1 MLNEPNLLTH
11 STNINDFYNQSLAY
25 YWHATVNDYKIVH
38 IDPNC
43 ANVIGYTSDEVM
55 SNPGLWNNAIHPD
68 DLPNVLQARNSIK
81 EKKFLEIEFRAYKKD
96 GELIWLKNRYLLVEL
111 PNIKG
116 EYFSGV
122 TSDITASKR
131 AAMFLQNRLKLDEI
145 ISSTSASFVNVQTH
159 EFDEHVD
166 DVLRKIGEF
175 ANIDRAYVFLYNE
188 TGDFMS
194 NTHEWVKPG
203 VTEEKENLQNLPIE
217 YLAWSTNVVKNDDVI
232 YYYDI
237 NDLPPEAAPEKEALE
252 AQAIKSIL
260 WVPLRSDERVIGF
273 MGFDAVEE
281 HILWSPDDIKLLRT
295 IAEITS
301 RAFVRREEYQKLTES
316 ELRFR
321 QVAENIKEV
330 FYLTDPNSQKLLYI
344 SNAFEDIWG
353 VTPNYLYENMPYF
366 VESVLPEYKEK
377 VIKSLEDQAKGQFT
391 DIEYKIRR
399 PDGTERWIRD
409 RSTPIFDANG
419 NVYRI
424 SGIADDITK
433 YKATEEQIR
442 NSEELYRSLVESAD
456 GSIVVFDN
464 NLKVTFANSI
474 ALVKINGWLDIDK
487 QVSLGEIL
495 NKNLNEIIPANV
507 AEQFNAL
514 ISKVLNDG
522 EIILEE
528 TRTIQNGEEIYNRNS
543 IVPIRNIQGEIKLA
557 LLNAIDITDSVRS
570 RELIKRSN
578 RRLKGLQQIYKSLLE
593 GGFKDSP
600 AELEAIYHLNNL
612 LPCDEI
618 NLLVFDEKFRNIII
632 NTKTLKN
639 EEIISREL
647 NIENQLN
654 IDKSEFERIFQKKM
668 LRFDLD
674 TNESE
679 ILNKIIST
687 SWEEV
692 HIFPLSVYGDKLGLL
707 LLSCKTFK
715 EFSEETLDIA
725 EEAASQIAL
734 SIYHKKVYEK
744 MQSYNEELERE
755 VQLRTKEIL
764 SISNLYSSIMNNADI
779 SIIILNSSGQLVE
792 CNPATRKYLKLNNGE
807 MEKGKEIE
815 FIHDPLRKN
824 ICANELLSISGKMFT
839 NVFDMFSYKLK
850 NRLPNTFE
858 WVFKRS
864 DGQTLPVLLTINTI
878 TSGNEI
884 TNYVLIASDIS
895 EQKDSELRLMQTL
908 NREIE
913 LGKFKSTFVTT
924 ASHQFRTP
932 LTSMQTSV
940 ELIDMYLQDVEL
952 PQKSSINNHIGRIN
966 NEIKKLG
973 DLMSDILTIGKI
985 DEGKV
990 PSNKE
995 NVEINEMIS
1004 ELISS
1009 YFSNRLDNRSVE
1021 FTHEDNPEILYID
1034 KRLLSH
1040 AVINLLTNAFKYSAT
1055 NPKLNLYQKE
1065 NKVYIEIIDQGI
1077 GIPEHDI
1084 DNLFQSFYRASNASN
1099 IEGTGLGLVIV
1110 KEFVNI
1116 NDGEIFVESEL
1127 NKGSKFTIVLNKNA
1141 Q

>member
-11 STNINDFYNQSLAY
+11 STNINDFYNQSLVY
-25 YWHATVNDYKIVH
+25 YWHARLNDFKIVF
-38 IDPNC
+38 IDPKC
-43 ANVIGYTSDEVM
+43 YEVIGYTSEEILAD
-55 SNPGLWNNAIHPD
+55 PQLWQNAIYKE
-68 DLPNVLQARNSIK
+68 DLPIVLEARKSLK
-81 EKKFLEIEFRAYKKD
+81 EKRFVEIEFRVVRKD
-96 GELIWLKNRYLLVEL
+96 GELIWLQNKYFVINL
-111 PNIKG
+111 PDSND

-131 AAMFLQNRLKLDEI
+131 AARFLQNRLKLDEI
-145 ISSTSASFVNVQTH
+145 ISSTSASFVNVQSH
-159 EFDEHVD
+159 EFDDHVN

-175 ANIDRAYVFLYNE
+175 ANIDRSYLFLYH
-188 TGDFMS
+188 DDLMS

-203 VTEEKENLQNLPIE
+203 VSEEKDNLQNIPTE
-217 YLAWSTNVVKNDDVI
+217 YLPWSTSVVKSDDVI

-237 NDLPPEAAPEKEALE
+237 NDLPPEAAPEKESLE
-252 AQAIKSIL
+252 AQNIKSIL
-260 WVPLRSDERVIGF
+260 WVPLRSDENVIGF
-273 MGFDAVEE
+273 MGFDAVEDYM
-281 HILWSPDDIKLLRT
+281 LWSPDDIKLLRT

-301 RAFVRREEYQKLTES
+301 RAFVRREEYQKLIES

-330 FYLTDPNSQKLLYI
+330 FYLTDPVTQKLLYI
-344 SNAFEDIWG
+344 SNAFEEIWG
-353 VTPNYLYENMPYF
+353 VTPKYLYENMPYF

-377 VIKSLEDQAKGQFT
+377 VIKSLEDQAKGIFT
-391 DIEYKIRR
+391 DVEYKISR

-409 RSTPIFDANG
+409 RSTPIFDENG
-419 NVYRI
+419 KVFRV

-456 GSIVVFDN
+456 SSIVVFDQK
-464 NLKVTFANSI
+464 LKITFANSI
-474 ALVKINGWLDIDK
+474 ALVKINEWLDDDK
-487 QVSLGEIL
+487 QISLGDTL
-495 NKNLNEIIPANV
+495 NKNLNEIIPFDV
-507 AEQFNAL
+507 AEQFNSL
-514 ISKVLNDG
+514 IRKVFEEG
-522 EIILEE
+522 EILLEE
-528 TRTIQNGEEIYNRNS
+528 TKTIQNGEEVYNRNS
-543 IVPIRNIQGEIKLA
+543 VVPIRDIHGGIKLV
-557 LLNAIDITDSVRS
+557 LLNAIDISDSVRS

-618 NLLVFDEKFRNIII
+618 NLLVFDDKVDNLVI
-632 NTKTLKN
+632 NTKTLHN
-639 EEIISREL
+639 EEISSQEINIL
-647 NIENQLN
+647 NDLQIQ
-654 IDKSEFERIFQKKM
+654 KTEFESIFPK
-668 LRFDLD
+668 
-674 TNESE
+674 TNLTYHISSDESV
-679 ILNKIIST
+679 ILNKIIS
-687 SWEEV
+687 SNWEEV
-692 HIFPLSVYGDKLGLL
+692 HVFPLAVYGEKLGLL

-715 EFSEETLDIA
+715 DFSEETVDIA
-725 EEAASQIAL
+725 QEAASQIAL
-734 SIYHKKVYEK
+734 SIYHKRVYEK
-744 MQSYNEELERE
+744 MQRYNEELESE
-755 VQLRTKEIL
+755 VQVRTKEIL

-779 SIIILNSSGQLVE
+779 SIIILNSDGQLVE
-792 CNPATRKYLKLNNGE
+792 CNPATKKYLKFYQDGLQ
-807 MEKGKEIE
+807 KGQNIE
-815 FIHDPLRKN
+815 FIHDAARKN
-824 ICANELLSISGKMFT
+824 MCANELLSISGKVFT
-839 NVFDMFSYKLK
+839 NVFDMFKYKLN

-858 WVFKRS
+858 WVFKKS
-864 DGQTLPVLLTINTI
+864 DGQALPVLLTINTI
-878 TSGNEI
+878 KTADEI

-895 EQKDSELRLMQTL
+895 EQKASELRLMQTL

-940 ELIDMYLQDVEL
+940 ELIDMYLQDVEI
-952 PQKSSINNHIGRIN
+952 PKKSSVKNHINRIN

-995 NVEINEMIS
+995 NVEINEMITD
-1004 ELISS
+1004 LISS
-1009 YFSNRLDNRSVE
+1009 YFSNRLDNRTVDYNSDGLPQV
-1021 FTHEDNPEILYID
+1021 LYID

-1040 AVINLLTNAFKYSAT
+1040 AIINLLTNAFKYSAT
-1055 NPKLNLYQKE
+1055 NPQLNLFEKE
-1065 NKVYIEIIDQGI
+1065 NKIYIEIIDHGI
-1077 GIPEHDI
+1077 GIPKHEI
-1084 DNLFQSFYRASNASN
+1084 DNLFQSFFRASNAGN

-1116 NDGEIFVESEL
+1116 NGGEIFVESEI

>member
-11 STNINDFYNQSLAY
+11 STNINDFYNQSLVY
-25 YWHATVNDYKIVH
+25 YWHARLSDFKIVF

-43 ANVIGYTSDEVM
+43 YEVIGYTSEEIIAD
-55 SNPGLWNNAIHPD
+55 PQLWQNAIHKE
-68 DLPNVLQARNSIK
+68 DLSIVLEARKSLK
-81 EKKFLEIEFRAYKKD
+81 EKRFVEIEFRAVRKD
-96 GELIWLKNRYLLVEL
+96 GEIIWLQNKYFVISL
-111 PNIKG
+111 PESND

-131 AAMFLQNRLKLDEI
+131 AARFLQNRLKLDEI
-145 ISSTSASFVNVQTH
+145 ISSTSASFVNVQSH
-159 EFDEHVD
+159 EFDSHVN

-175 ANIDRAYVFLYNE
+175 ANIDRSYIFLYHE
-188 TGDFMS
+188 DVMS

-203 VTEEKENLQNLPIE
+203 VSEEKDNLQNIPTE
-217 YLAWSTNVVKNDDVI
+217 YLPWSTNVVKSDDVI
-232 YYYDI
+232 YFYDI
-237 NDLPPEAAPEKEALE
+237 NDLPPEAAPEKETLE
-252 AQAIKSIL
+252 AQNIKSIL
-260 WVPLRSDERVIGF
+260 WVPLKSDERVIGF

-281 HILWSPDDIKLLRT
+281 YMMWSPDDIKLLRT

-301 RAFVRREEYQKLTES
+301 RAFVRREEYQRLTES

-330 FYLTDPNSQKLLYI
+330 FYLTDPISQKLLYI
-344 SNAFEDIWG
+344 SNAFEEVWG
-353 VTPNYLYENMPYF
+353 VTPEFLYENMPYF

-377 VIKSLEDQAKGQFT
+377 VIKSLEEQANGLFT
-391 DIEYKIRR
+391 DVEYKIRR
-399 PDGTERWIRD
+399 PDGSERWIRD
-409 RSTPIFDANG
+409 RSTPIFDENG
-419 NVYRI
+419 KVFRV

-442 NSEELYRSLVESAD
+442 NSEELYRSLIESAD
-456 GSIVVFDN
+456 GSIVVFDR
-464 NLKVTFANSI
+464 KYKITFANSI
-474 ALVKINGWLDIDK
+474 ALVKINEWLESDR
-487 QVSLGEIL
+487 QLSLGDIL
-495 NKNLNEIIPANV
+495 NKNLNEIIPEFV

-514 ISKVLNDG
+514 ISKVFEEGQIL
-522 EIILEE
+522 LEE
-528 TRTIQNGEEIYNRNS
+528 TKTLQHGEEIYNRNS
-543 IVPIRNIQGEIKLA
+543 VVPIHDIHGDIKLV
-557 LLNAIDITDSVRS
+557 LLNAIDITDSVRT

-618 NLLVFDEKFRNIII
+618 NLLVFDEKVDNIVI
-632 NTKTLKN
+632 NTKSIHN
-639 EEIISREL
+639 EEIISREVNIVKDL
-647 NIENQLN
+647 NIEKN
-654 IDKSEFERIFQKKM
+654 EFEKVFQK
-668 LRFDLD
+668 
-674 TNESE
+674 TNLSYSLKSDEAVT
-679 ILNKIIST
+679 LNKIIS
-687 SWEEV
+687 SDWEEV
-692 HIFPLSVYGDKLGLL
+692 HVFPLGVYGEKLGMLI
-707 LLSCKTFK
+707 LSCKTFK
-715 EFSEETLDIA
+715 EFSEETIDIA

-734 SIYHKKVYEK
+734 SIYHKRVYEK

-755 VQLRTKEIL
+755 VHARTAEIL
-764 SISNLYSSIMNNADI
+764 SISNRYSSIMNNADI
-779 SIIILNSSGQLVE
+779 SIIILNSEGQLVE
-792 CNPATRKYLKLNNGE
+792 CNPATKKYLKLSNDE
-807 MEKGKEIE
+807 MHKGKEIE
-815 FIHDPLRKN
+815 FIHEPVRKN
-824 ICANELLSISGKMFT
+824 ICANELLSISGKVFTTVFEMFR
-839 NVFDMFSYKLK
+839 YKLK

-858 WVFKRS
+858 WVFKKA
-864 DGQTLPVLLTINTI
+864 DGQSLPVLLTINTI
-878 TSGNEI
+878 TTENEI

-895 EQKDSELRLMQTL
+895 EQKASELRLMQTL

-932 LTSMQTSV
+932 LTSMHTSV
-940 ELIDMYLQDVEL
+940 ELIDMYIQDSDL
-952 PQKSSINNHIGRIN
+952 PKKASVKNHINRIN

-995 NVEINEMIS
+995 NVEIKEMIS

-1009 YFSNRLDNRSVE
+1009 YFSNRSDNRTVE
-1021 FTHEDNPEILYID
+1021 FTNDGLPQVLFVD

-1040 AVINLLTNAFKYSAT
+1040 AIINLLTNAFKYSAS
-1055 NPKLNLYQKE
+1055 NPELNLFEKE
-1065 NKVYIEIIDQGI
+1065 NKIYIEIIDHGI
-1077 GIPEHDI
+1077 GIPKHEV
-1084 DNLFQSFYRASNASN
+1084 DNLFQSFFRASNASN

-1116 NDGEIFVESEL
+1116 NGGEIFVESEI
-1127 NKGSKFTIVLNKNA
+1127 NKGSKFTIILTKNA
-1141 Q
+1141 H